1 MNAQHSSGA
10 IGGAARRL
18 EGRVALI
25 TGGTGGIGA
34 ATVRRFVAE
43 GAWVVAS
50 GRSSERGSEIVREL
64 GDHVRFIAADVTRP
78 EQIDSLIDETVAWRG
93 RLDVLFNNAG
103 ETQAPASLLALEPA
117 TLHVEIDTLLT
128 SVVLATRKAALAM
141 REHGGVILNCSSTAA
156 HRAGSQ
162 SAVYSALKAAVSH
175 FTRCAAL
182 ELAEQKIRVNAIS
195 PGAIVTPMFLKAL
208 AVPAGRESE
217 ALDLLRE
224 VFGKALPAGRG
235 GGGLPCQRRR
245 QLCHRPGLGRR
256 RRAHRGTVGRAAT
269 PAGNDDRRSS
279 QVEARD
285 LTEPDRGHHRL
296 LRPRLALQP
305 GQDCVHPG

>member
-1 MNAQHSSGA
+1 MNGQHASETNP
-10 IGGAARRL
+10 GAARKL

-50 GRSSERGSEIVREL
+50 GRSPERGAELVREL
-64 GDHVRFIAADVTRP
+64 GDQVRFIAADVTRA
-78 EQIDSLIDETVAWRG
+78 EQIEALVDETVAWRG

-103 ETQAPASLLALEPA
+103 ETQAPASLLALEPGVLRA
-117 TLHVEIDTLLT
+117 EIDTLFS

-182 ELAEQKIRVNAIS
+182 ELAEHRIRVNAIS
-195 PGAIVTPMFLKAL
+195 PGAIVTPIFLKAL
-208 AVPAGRESE
+208 AVPEGRESE
-217 ALDLLRE
+217 ALDLLRQ
-224 VFGKALPAGRG
+224 VFASALPAGRAG
-235 GGGLPCQRRR
+235 EPADIAAAAAFLASDEGHYVTGQDWVVDGGLTAGLSAAQRR
-245 QLCHRPGLGRR
+245 Q
-256 RRAHRGTVGRAAT
+256 
-269 PAGNDDRRSS
+269 
-279 QVEARD
+279 QEAMIIGHLKAK
-285 LTEPDRGHHRL
+285 LT
-296 LRPRLALQP
+296 A
-305 GQDCVHPG
+305 

>member
-1 MNAQHSSGA
+1 MSARPAGETNAGSP
-10 IGGAARRL
+10 RKL

-50 GRSSERGSEIVREL
+50 GRSTERGAELVREL
-64 GDHVRFIAADVTRP
+64 GDHVRFIAADITSP
-78 EQIDSLIDETVAWRG
+78 EQIDTLIDETVAWRG

-117 TLHVEIDTLLT
+117 TLRTETDTLFT

-141 REHGGVILNCSSTAA
+141 REQGGVILNISSTTA

-182 ELAEQKIRVNAIS
+182 ELAEHRIRVNAIS
-195 PGAIVTPMFLKAL
+195 PGAIVTPIFLKAL
-208 AVPAGRESE
+208 AVPEGREAE

-224 VFGKALPAGRG
+224 VFASALPAGRAG
-235 GGGLPCQRRR
+235 EPADIAAAAAFLASDEGSYVTGQDWVVDGGLTAGLSAAQRR
-245 QLCHRPGLGRR
+245 QQE
-256 RRAHRGTVGRAAT
+256 AMIVGYLK
-269 PAGNDDRRSS
+269 SK
-279 QVEARD
+279 
-285 LTEPDRGHHRL
+285 LTI
-296 LRPRLALQP
+296 
-305 GQDCVHPG
+305 

>member
-1 MNAQHSSGA
+1 MSAQPASQA
-10 IGGAARRL
+10 NVARKL

-34 ATVRRFVAE
+34 GTVRRFVAE

-50 GRSSERGSEIVREL
+50 GRSPERGAELVREL

-78 EQIDSLIDETVAWRG
+78 EQIDALVDETVAWRG

-117 TLHVEIDTLLT
+117 TLRAETDTLFT

-182 ELAEQKIRVNAIS
+182 ELAEHRIRVNAIS
-195 PGAIVTPMFLKAL
+195 PGAIVTPIFLKAL
-208 AVPAGRESE
+208 TVPAGRESE
-217 ALDLLRE
+217 ALDLLRQ
-224 VFGKALPAGRG
+224 VFAGALPAGRAG
-235 GGGLPCQRRR
+235 DPADIAAAAAFLASDEGSYVTGQDWVIDGGLTAGLSAAQRR
-245 QLCHRPGLGRR
+245 QQE
-256 RRAHRGTVGRAAT
+256 AMIVGHLK
-269 PAGNDDRRSS
+269 SK
-279 QVEARD
+279 
-285 LTEPDRGHHRL
+285 LTG
-296 LRPRLALQP
+296 
-305 GQDCVHPG
+305 

>member
-1 MNAQHSSGA
+1 MNAQQAGEASVGVP
-10 IGGAARRL
+10 GRL
-18 EGRVALI
+18 DGRVALI

-50 GRSSERGSEIVREL
+50 GRSQERGAELVKEL
-64 GDHVRFIAADVTRP
+64 GDRVRFIAADVTRA
-78 EQIDSLIDETVAWRG
+78 EQIDALIDETVAWRG

-103 ETQAPASLLALEPA
+103 ETQAPASLLALDPA
-117 TLHVEIDTLLT
+117 TLRTETDTLFT

-141 REHGGVILNCSSTAA
+141 REQGGVILNCSSTVA

-182 ELAEQKIRVNAIS
+182 ELAEHRIRVNAIS
-195 PGAIVTPMFLKAL
+195 PGAIVTPIFLKAL

-217 ALDLLRE
+217 ALELLRQ
-224 VFGKALPAGRG
+224 VFASALPAGRAG
-235 GGGLPCQRRR
+235 EPADIAAAAAYLASDEGHYVTGQDWVVDGGLTAGLSAAQRR
-245 QLCHRPGLGRR
+245 QQE
-256 RRAHRGTVGRAAT
+256 AMIVGHLKSKLAT
-269 PAGNDDRRSS
+269 
-279 QVEARD
+279 
-285 LTEPDRGHHRL
+285 
-296 LRPRLALQP
+296 
-305 GQDCVHPG
+305 

>member
-1 MNAQHSSGA
+1 VNARRPGDQGDPAS
-10 IGGAARRL
+10 RRL
-18 EGRVALI
+18 EGKVALI

-34 ATVRRFVAE
+34 ATVRRFVAD

-50 GRSSERGSEIVREL
+50 GRSPERGAEIVREL
-64 GDHVRFIAADVTRP
+64 GERVCFIAADVTR
-78 EQIDSLIDETVAWRG
+78 EDQLNALIDDAVAWLG
-93 RLDVLFNNAG
+93 RLDILFNNAG
-103 ETQAPASLLALEPA
+103 ETQVPASLLALDPTGLRA
-117 TLHVEIDTLLT
+117 EIDTLFT

-182 ELAEQKIRVNAIS
+182 ELAERRIRVNAIS
-195 PGAIVTPMFLKAL
+195 PGAIVTPIFLKAL

-224 VFGKALPAGRG
+224 VFGKALPAGRAG
-235 GGGLPCQRRR
+235 EPADIAAAAAFLASDDGSYVTGQDWVVDGGLTAGLSAAQRR
-245 QLCHRPGLGRR
+245 QQE
-256 RRAHRGTVGRAAT
+256 AIIVGHLA
-269 PAGNDDRRSS
+269 S
-279 QVEARD
+279 
-285 LTEPDRGHHRL
+285 
-296 LRPRLALQP
+296 RLAP
-305 GQDCVHPG
+305 

>member
-1 MNAQHSSGA
+1 MNAGQAGEASAGVP
-10 IGGAARRL
+10 GRL
-18 EGRVALI
+18 DGRVALI

-50 GRSSERGSEIVREL
+50 GRSQERGAELVKEL
-64 GDHVRFIAADVTRP
+64 GGRVRLIAADVTHA
-78 EQIDSLIDETVAWRG
+78 EQIDALIDETVAWRG

-103 ETQAPASLLALEPA
+103 ETQTQASLLALDPA
-117 TLHVEIDTLLT
+117 TLRTETDTLFT

-182 ELAEQKIRVNAIS
+182 ELAEHRIRVNAIS
-195 PGAIVTPMFLKAL
+195 PGAIVTPIFLKAL
-208 AVPAGRESE
+208 PIPPGRETE
-217 ALDLLRE
+217 ALDLLRQ
-224 VFGKALPAGRG
+224 VFGTALPAGRAG
-235 GGGLPCQRRR
+235 EPADIAAAAAFLASDEGSYVTGQDWVVDGGLTAGLSAAQRR
-245 QLCHRPGLGRR
+245 QQEAMILG
-256 RRAHRGTVGRAAT
+256 HLKSKLAT
-269 PAGNDDRRSS
+269 
-279 QVEARD
+279 
-285 LTEPDRGHHRL
+285 
-296 LRPRLALQP
+296 
-305 GQDCVHPG
+305 

>member
-1 MNAQHSSGA
+1 VSAGSASGTNAGA
-10 IGGAARRL
+10 PRRL

-50 GRSSERGSEIVREL
+50 GRSTERGAELVREL
-64 GDHVRFIAADVTRP
+64 GERVRFIAADVAR
-78 EQIDSLIDETVAWRG
+78 EDQLNDLIDEAAGWRG

-103 ETQAPASLLALEPA
+103 ESQVPASLLALEPIA
-117 TLHVEIDTLLT
+117 LRVEIDTLFT

-182 ELAEQKIRVNAIS
+182 ELAESRIRVNAIS
-195 PGAIVTPMFLKAL
+195 PGAIVTPIFLKTL

-217 ALDLLRE
+217 ALDALRE
-224 VFGKALPAGRG
+224 AFGKALPAGRAG
-235 GGGLPCQRRR
+235 EPADIAAAAVFLACDDGSYVTGQDWIVDGGLTAGLSAAQRR
-245 QLCHRPGLGRR
+245 QQE
-256 RRAHRGTVGRAAT
+256 AMIVGHLMSR
-269 PAGNDDRRSS
+269 
-279 QVEARD
+279 
-285 LTEPDRGHHRL
+285 LTS
-296 LRPRLALQP
+296 
-305 GQDCVHPG
+305 

>member
-1 MNAQHSSGA
+1 MNAQQPGGDFDGA
-10 IGGAARRL
+10 TRWL

-43 GAWVVAS
+43 GAWVAAS
-50 GRSSERGSEIVREL
+50 GRSSERGAELVRTL
-64 GDHVRFIAADVTRP
+64 GERVKFIAADVTRP
-78 EQIDSLIDETVAWRG
+78 EQIDALVDATLAWRG

-103 ETQAPASLLALEPA
+103 ETQAPASLLALDPTA
-117 TLHVEIDTLLT
+117 LRAEIDTLFT

-182 ELAEQKIRVNAIS
+182 ELAESRIRVNAIS
-195 PGAIVTPMFLKAL
+195 PGAIVTPIFLKAL
-208 AVPAGRESE
+208 AVPEGRESE
-217 ALDLLRE
+217 ALDLLRQ
-224 VFGKALPAGRG
+224 VFASALPAGRAG
-235 GGGLPCQRRR
+235 EPADIAAAAAFLASDEGSYVTGQDWVVDGGLTAGLSAAQRR
-245 QLCHRPGLGRR
+245 QQESMI
-256 RRAHRGTVGRAAT
+256 VGHLKSKLAT
-269 PAGNDDRRSS
+269 
-279 QVEARD
+279 
-285 LTEPDRGHHRL
+285 
-296 LRPRLALQP
+296 
-305 GQDCVHPG
+305 

>member
-1 MNAQHSSGA
+1 VNAGHATGA
-10 IGGAARRL
+10 NAGAPRRL
-18 EGRVALI
+18 ENRVALI

-50 GRSSERGSEIVREL
+50 GRSSERGAELAREL
-64 GDHVRFIAADVTRP
+64 GERVRFIAADVTR
-78 EQIDSLIDETVAWRG
+78 EDQLNDLIDETVAWRG

-103 ETQAPASLLALEPA
+103 ETQVPASLLALEA
-117 TLHVEIDTLLT
+117 TGLRAEIDTLFT
-128 SVVLATRKAALAM
+128 SVVLATRKAALVM

-182 ELAEQKIRVNAIS
+182 ELAESRIRVNAIS
-195 PGAIVTPMFLKAL
+195 PGAIVTPIFLKAL

-217 ALDLLRE
+217 ALDALRE
-224 VFGKALPAGRG
+224 AFGQALPAGRAG
-235 GGGLPCQRRR
+235 EPADIAAAAVFLACDDGSYVTGQDWIVDGGLTAGLSAAQRR
-245 QLCHRPGLGRR
+245 QQE
-256 RRAHRGTVGRAAT
+256 AMIVGHLKSRLT
-269 PAGNDDRRSS
+269 P
-279 QVEARD
+279 
-285 LTEPDRGHHRL
+285 
-296 LRPRLALQP
+296 
-305 GQDCVHPG
+305 

>member
-1 MNAQHSSGA
+1 MS
-10 IGGAARRL
+10 AAVPGRL
-18 EGRVALI
+18 DGRVALI

-50 GRSSERGSEIVREL
+50 GRSPGRGAELVEEL
-64 GDHVRFIAADVTRP
+64 GDRVRFIAADVTRP
-78 EQIDSLIDETVAWRG
+78 EQIDSLVDETVAWHG

-117 TLHVEIDTLLT
+117 SLRTETDTLFT

-141 REHGGVILNCSSTAA
+141 RERGGVILNCSSTAA

-162 SAVYSALKAAVSH
+162 SAVYSSLKAAVSH
-175 FTRCAAL
+175 FSRCAAL
-182 ELAEQKIRVNAIS
+182 ELAEHRIRVNAIS

-217 ALDLLRE
+217 ALDLLRQ
-224 VFGKALPAGRG
+224 VFASALPAGRAG
-235 GGGLPCQRRR
+235 EPADIAAAAAFLASDDGSYVTGQDWVVDGGLTAGLSAAQRR
-245 QLCHRPGLGRR
+245 QQE
-256 RRAHRGTVGRAAT
+256 AMIVGHLKSKLT
-269 PAGNDDRRSS
+269 P
-279 QVEARD
+279 
-285 LTEPDRGHHRL
+285 
-296 LRPRLALQP
+296 
-305 GQDCVHPG
+305 

>member
-1 MNAQHSSGA
+1 MNARQAGEASAGMP
-10 IGGAARRL
+10 GRL
-18 EGRVALI
+18 DGRVALI

-50 GRSSERGSEIVREL
+50 GRSQERGAELVKEL
-64 GDHVRFIAADVTRP
+64 GDRVRFIAADVTRA
-78 EQIDSLIDETVAWRG
+78 EQIDALIDETVAWRG
-93 RLDVLFNNAG
+93 RLDILFNNAG
-103 ETQAPASLLALEPA
+103 ETQAPASLLAVDPT
-117 TLHVEIDTLLT
+117 TLRTETDTLFT

-182 ELAEQKIRVNAIS
+182 ELAEHRIRVNAIS
-195 PGAIVTPMFLKAL
+195 PGAIVTPIFLKAL

-217 ALDLLRE
+217 ALDLLRQ
-224 VFGKALPAGRG
+224 VFASALPAGRAG
-235 GGGLPCQRRR
+235 EPADIAAAAAYLASDEGHYVTGQDWVVDGGLTAGLSAAQRR
-245 QLCHRPGLGRR
+245 QQE
-256 RRAHRGTVGRAAT
+256 AMIVGHLKSKLAT
-269 PAGNDDRRSS
+269 
-279 QVEARD
+279 
-285 LTEPDRGHHRL
+285 
-296 LRPRLALQP
+296 
-305 GQDCVHPG
+305 

>member
-1 MNAQHSSGA
+1 MNAGHAAGKSG
-10 IGGAARRL
+10 IVPRRL
-18 EGRVALI
+18 EDRVAVI

-50 GRSSERGSEIVREL
+50 GRSPGRGAELVREL
-64 GDHVRFIAADVTRP
+64 GDRVRFIAADVTQP
-78 EQIDSLIDETVAWRG
+78 EQIDALIDETVAWRG

-103 ETQAPASLLALEPA
+103 ETQAPVSLLALEPA
-117 TLHVEIDTLLT
+117 TLRVETDTLFT

-182 ELAEQKIRVNAIS
+182 ELAEHRIRDNAVS
-195 PGAIVTPMFLKAL
+195 PGAIVTPIFLKAL

-217 ALDLLRE
+217 ALDLLRQ
-224 VFGKALPAGRG
+224 VFASALPAGRAG
-235 GGGLPCQRRR
+235 EPDDVAAAAAFLASDEGSYVTGQDWVVDGGLTAGLSAAQRR
-245 QLCHRPGLGRR
+245 QQE
-256 RRAHRGTVGRAAT
+256 AMIVGHLKSKLAT
-269 PAGNDDRRSS
+269 
-279 QVEARD
+279 
-285 LTEPDRGHHRL
+285 
-296 LRPRLALQP
+296 
-305 GQDCVHPG
+305 

>member
-1 MNAQHSSGA
+1 MNARPAVESSTGA
-10 IGGAARRL
+10 RKL

-50 GRSSERGSEIVREL
+50 GRSSERGAELVREL

-78 EQIDSLIDETVAWRG
+78 EQIDAMVDETVAWRG

-103 ETQAPASLLALEPA
+103 EAQAPASLLALDPA
-117 TLHVEIDTLLT
+117 ALRAEIDTLFT
-128 SVVLATRKAALAM
+128 SVALATRKAALAM
-141 REHGGVILNCSSTAA
+141 REHGGVILNCGSTAG

-182 ELAEQKIRVNAIS
+182 ELAEHRIRVNAIS
-195 PGAIVTPMFLKAL
+195 PGAIVTPIFLKSL
-208 AVPAGRESE
+208 AVPEGRESE
-217 ALDLLRE
+217 ALDLLRQ
-224 VFGKALPAGRG
+224 VFASALPAGRAG
-235 GGGLPCQRRR
+235 EPADIASAAAFLASDEGSYVTGQDWVVDGGLTAGLSAAQRR
-245 QLCHRPGLGRR
+245 QQEAML
-256 RRAHRGTVGRAAT
+256 VGFLK
-269 PAGNDDRRSS
+269 SK
-279 QVEARD
+279 
-285 LTEPDRGHHRL
+285 LTG
-296 LRPRLALQP
+296 
-305 GQDCVHPG
+305 

>member
-1 MNAQHSSGA
+1 MNSRQAGA
-10 IGGAARRL
+10 PSAGVPGRRDD
-18 EGRVALI
+18 RVALV

-50 GRSSERGSEIVREL
+50 GRSQERGAELVKEL
-64 GDHVRFIAADVTRP
+64 GDRVRFIAADVTRA
-78 EQIDSLIDETVAWRG
+78 EQIDALIDETVAWRG

-103 ETQAPASLLALEPA
+103 ETQAPPSLLALDPP
-117 TLHVEIDTLLT
+117 TLRTEIDTLFT

-182 ELAEQKIRVNAIS
+182 ELAEHRIRVNAIS

-217 ALDLLRE
+217 ALDLLRQ
-224 VFGKALPAGRG
+224 VFASALPAGRAG
-235 GGGLPCQRRR
+235 EPADIAAAAAYLASDEGHYVTGQDWVVDGGLTAGLSAAQRR
-245 QLCHRPGLGRR
+245 QQE
-256 RRAHRGTVGRAAT
+256 AMIVGHLKST
-269 PAGNDDRRSS
+269 
-279 QVEARD
+279 
-285 LTEPDRGHHRL
+285 LTT
-296 LRPRLALQP
+296 
-305 GQDCVHPG
+305 

>member
-1 MNAQHSSGA
+1 MSAQPASQA
-10 IGGAARRL
+10 NAARKL

-34 ATVRRFVAE
+34 GTVRRFVAE

-50 GRSSERGSEIVREL
+50 GRSPERGAELVREL
-64 GDHVRFIAADVTRP
+64 GDRVRFIAADVTRP
-78 EQIDSLIDETVAWRG
+78 EQIDALVDETVAWRG

-117 TLHVEIDTLLT
+117 TLRAETDTLFT

-182 ELAEQKIRVNAIS
+182 ELAEHRIRVNAIS
-195 PGAIVTPMFLKAL
+195 PGAIVTPIFLKAL

-217 ALDLLRE
+217 ALDLLRQ
-224 VFGKALPAGRG
+224 VFAGALPAGRAG
-235 GGGLPCQRRR
+235 DPADIAAAAAFLASDEGSYVTGQDWVVDGGLTAGLSAAQRR
-245 QLCHRPGLGRR
+245 QQEAMILG
-256 RRAHRGTVGRAAT
+256 HLK
-269 PAGNDDRRSS
+269 SK
-279 QVEARD
+279 
-285 LTEPDRGHHRL
+285 LTG
-296 LRPRLALQP
+296 
-305 GQDCVHPG
+305 

>member
-1 MNAQHSSGA
+1 VSARHAGETNPGA
-10 IGGAARRL
+10 RKL

-50 GRSSERGSEIVREL
+50 GRSAERGAELVREL
-64 GDHVRFIAADVTRP
+64 GDQVRFIAADITSP
-78 EQIDSLIDETVAWRG
+78 KQIDAMVDETVAWRG

-117 TLHVEIDTLLT
+117 ELRADTDTLFT

-141 REHGGVILNCSSTAA
+141 REHGGVILNCSSTVA

-182 ELAEQKIRVNAIS
+182 ELAEHRIRVNAIS
-195 PGAIVTPMFLKAL
+195 PGAIVTPIFLKAL

-224 VFGKALPAGRG
+224 AFANALP
-235 GGGLPCQRRR
+235 
-245 QLCHRPGLGRR
+245 
-256 RRAHRGTVGRAAT
+256 VGRAGEPADIAAT
-269 PAGNDDRRSS
+269 A
-279 QVEARD
+279 AF
-285 LTEPDRGHHRL
+285 
-296 LRPRLALQP
+296 LASDEGGYVT
-305 GQDCVHPG
+305 GQDWVVDGGLTAGLSAAQRRQQEAMLVGYLKSKLTA

>member
-1 MNAQHSSGA
+1 MTTAHA
-10 IGGAARRL
+10 TDRAAGTSRRL

-50 GRSSERGSEIVREL
+50 GRSSERGAELVREL
-64 GDHVRFIAADVTRP
+64 GDQVRFIAADVTHP
-78 EQIDSLIDETVAWRG
+78 EQIDALVDETVAWRG

-103 ETQAPASLLALEPA
+103 ETQAPASLLALQPTVLRTE
-117 TLHVEIDTLLT
+117 TDTLFS

-182 ELAEQKIRVNAIS
+182 ELAEHRIRVNAIS
-195 PGAIVTPMFLKAL
+195 PGAIVTPIFLKAL
-208 AVPAGRESE
+208 AVPEGREAE
-217 ALDLLRE
+217 ALDLLRQ
-224 VFGKALPAGRG
+224 VFGGALPAGRAG
-235 GGGLPCQRRR
+235 EPADIAAAAAFLASDEGSYVTGQDWVVDGGLTAGLSAAQRR
-245 QLCHRPGLGRR
+245 QQE
-256 RRAHRGTVGRAAT
+256 TMIVGHLKSKLAT
-269 PAGNDDRRSS
+269 
-279 QVEARD
+279 
-285 LTEPDRGHHRL
+285 
-296 LRPRLALQP
+296 
-305 GQDCVHPG
+305 

>member
-1 MNAQHSSGA
+1 MNARQAGE
-10 IGGAARRL
+10 AAAAATGRL

-50 GRSSERGSEIVREL
+50 GRSSERGAELKREM
-64 GDHVRFIAADVTRP
+64 GERVRFVAADVTSA
-78 EQIDSLIDETVAWRG
+78 EQIDTLIDETVAWRG

-117 TLHVEIDTLLT
+117 MLRAETDTLFT
-128 SVVLATRKAALAM
+128 SVVLATRKAALVM
-141 REHGGVILNCSSTAA
+141 REQGGVILNCSSTAA

-182 ELAEQKIRVNAIS
+182 ELAEHRIRVNAIS
-195 PGAIVTPMFLKAL
+195 PGAIVTPIFLKAL

-217 ALDLLRE
+217 ALDLLRQ
-224 VFGKALPAGRG
+224 VFAGALPAGRAG
-235 GGGLPCQRRR
+235 EPADIAAAAAYLASDEGSYVTGQDWVVDGGLTAGLSATQRRQQEAMIVGHLKS
-245 QLCHRPGLGRR
+245 QL
-256 RRAHRGTVGRAAT
+256 TT
-269 PAGNDDRRSS
+269 
-279 QVEARD
+279 
-285 LTEPDRGHHRL
+285 
-296 LRPRLALQP
+296 
-305 GQDCVHPG
+305 

>member
-1 MNAQHSSGA
+1 MNARQAGDAGA
-10 IGGAARRL
+10 SVPGRL
-18 EGRVALI
+18 DGRVALI

-50 GRSSERGSEIVREL
+50 GRSPERGAELVREL
-64 GDHVRFIAADVTRP
+64 GERVRFIAADVTRP
-78 EQIDSLIDETVAWRG
+78 EQIDNLVDETVGWRG

-117 TLHVEIDTLLT
+117 ALRAEIDTLFT

-141 REHGGVILNCSSTAA
+141 RERGGVILNCSSTAA

-182 ELAEQKIRVNAIS
+182 ELAEHRIRVNAIS
-195 PGAIVTPMFLKAL
+195 PGAIVTPIFLKAL
-208 AVPAGRESE
+208 AVPAGREAE
-217 ALDLLRE
+217 ALDLLRQ
-224 VFGKALPAGRG
+224 VFAGALPAGRAGEPADIAAAAAFLASDG
-235 GGGLPCQRRR
+235 GSYVTGQDWVVDGGLTAGLSAAQRR
-245 QLCHRPGLGRR
+245 QQE
-256 RRAHRGTVGRAAT
+256 AMI
-269 PAGNDDRRSS
+269 AGYLRSK
-279 QVEARD
+279 
-285 LTEPDRGHHRL
+285 
-296 LRPRLALQP
+296 LA
-305 GQDCVHPG
+305 V

>member
-1 MNAQHSSGA
+1 MSARPASDPNAGSP
-10 IGGAARRL
+10 RKL

-34 ATVRRFVAE
+34 ATVRRFIAE

-50 GRSSERGSEIVREL
+50 GRSQERGAELVREL
-64 GDHVRFIAADVTRP
+64 GERVRFIAADVTRA
-78 EQIDSLIDETVAWRG
+78 EQIDTLIDETLAWRG

-117 TLHVEIDTLLT
+117 TLRTETDTLFT

-141 REHGGVILNCSSTAA
+141 REQGGVILNISSTTA

-182 ELAEQKIRVNAIS
+182 ELAEHRIRVNAIS
-195 PGAIVTPMFLKAL
+195 PGAIVTPIFLKAL
-208 AVPAGRESE
+208 AVPEGREAE

-224 VFGKALPAGRG
+224 VFASALPAGRAG
-235 GGGLPCQRRR
+235 EPADIAAAAAFLASDEGSYVTGQDWVIDGGLTAGLSAAQRR
-245 QLCHRPGLGRR
+245 QQE
-256 RRAHRGTVGRAAT
+256 AMIVGYLK
-269 PAGNDDRRSS
+269 SK
-279 QVEARD
+279 
-285 LTEPDRGHHRL
+285 LTI
-296 LRPRLALQP
+296 
-305 GQDCVHPG
+305 

>member
-1 MNAQHSSGA
+1 MSAQPASQA
-10 IGGAARRL
+10 NAARKL

-34 ATVRRFVAE
+34 GTVRRFVAE

-50 GRSSERGSEIVREL
+50 GRSPERGAELVREL
-64 GDHVRFIAADVTRP
+64 GDHVRFIAADVTHP
-78 EQIDSLIDETVAWRG
+78 EQIDALVDETVAWRG

-117 TLHVEIDTLLT
+117 TLRAETDTLFT

-182 ELAEQKIRVNAIS
+182 ELAEHRIRVNAIS
-195 PGAIVTPMFLKAL
+195 PGAIVTPIFLKAL

-217 ALDLLRE
+217 ALDLLRQ
-224 VFGKALPAGRG
+224 VFAGALPAGRAG
-235 GGGLPCQRRR
+235 DPADIAAAAAFLASDEGSYVTGQDWVVDGGLTAGLSAAQRR
-245 QLCHRPGLGRR
+245 QQE
-256 RRAHRGTVGRAAT
+256 AMIVGHLK
-269 PAGNDDRRSS
+269 SK
-279 QVEARD
+279 
-285 LTEPDRGHHRL
+285 LTG
-296 LRPRLALQP
+296 
-305 GQDCVHPG
+305 